1 MPNRIIEL
9 NIYLKSYHPYYINR
23 FVLAAL
29 EEGKNQK
36 IFNINQI
43 FLPKKRE
50 HFTVLRSPHVDKKAR
65 DQFIRIT
72 HSRLLKCQIFYD
84 NSFSYLKIF
93 RFLNILKR
101 LNLGVSLSVKVKI
114 IN

>member
-1 MPNRIIEL
+1 MPNKVIEL

-29 EEGKNQK
+29 EESKNQK
-36 IFNINQI
+36 VLNIKQV

-65 DQFIRIT
+65 DQFVRIT
-72 HSRLLKCQIFYD
+72 YTRLLKCSILYE
-84 NSFSYLKIF
+84 NNFSYLKVF
-93 RFLNILKR
+93 RLVNILKR
-101 LNLGVSLSVKVKI
+101 INVGVSLSIKVKI